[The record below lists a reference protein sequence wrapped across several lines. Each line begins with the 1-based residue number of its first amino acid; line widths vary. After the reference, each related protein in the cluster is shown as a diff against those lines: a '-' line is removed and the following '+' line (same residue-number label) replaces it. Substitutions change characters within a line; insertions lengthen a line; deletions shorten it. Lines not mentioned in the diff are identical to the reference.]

1 MRIAAA
7 ATAALFLCATAGGA
21 SAQSAKLMTD
31 WSTGDLKPL
40 LTDMGM
46 TIKGEEALDNGT
58 PLLLVTSADGFNF
71 FAYGGDCTGSGAQ
84 ARCNGLN
91 LEAYIDHDTVAEA
104 EATYKATDFIAIK
117 YNLDEKSV
125 RISRYIIFDGGITRD
140 NLEANIEVFTRLSG
154 KVMSG
159 D

>member
-1 MRIAAA
+1 
-7 ATAALFLCATAGGA
+7 
-21 SAQSAKLMTD
+21 
-31 WSTGDLKPL
+31 
-40 LTDMGM
+40 M

-58 PLLLVTSADGFNF
+58 PLLLVTSAEGFNF

-125 RISRYIIFDGGITRD
+125 RRSRYIIFDGGITRD